1 MSNNSNW
8 SKQELL
14 TYIMLY
20 VAHSDLHESR
30 SEYEYLLSR
39 VDAETYSNIKQEF
52 ESDNDYQSISKIV
65 DAVRSENYYNDDLTE
80 LFADIKL
87 MAFADGSFDHMESA
101 TYNHLKKIL
110 S

>member
-1 MSNNSNW
+1 MGSTNW

-14 TYIMLY
+14 TYLMLY
-20 VAHSDLHESR
+20 IAHSDLHESR
-30 SEYEYLLSR
+30 TEYEYLLSR
-39 VDAETYSNIKQEF
+39 VDAETYGNIKDEF
-52 ESDNDYQSISKIV
+52 DKDNDYQSISKIV
-65 DAVRSENYYNDDLTE
+65 DAVRSKQHYNADLTE

-87 MAFADGSFDHMESA
+87 MAFADGTFDHMENA

>member
-1 MSNNSNW
+1 MANTNW

-20 VAHSDLHESR
+20 IAHTDLHESR
-30 SEYEYLLSR
+30 AEYEYLLSR
-39 VDAETYSNIKQEF
+39 VDAETYENVKIEF
-52 ESDNDYQSISKIV
+52 GNDNDYQSISKIV
-65 DAVRSENYYNDDLTE
+65 DAVRSKQYYNDDLTE

-87 MAFADGSFDHMESA
+87 MVFADGTFDHMENA

>member
-1 MSNNSNW
+1 MGNTNW

-30 SEYEYLLSR
+30 SEHEYLLSR
-39 VDAETYSNIKQEF
+39 VDAGTYSNIKKEF
-52 ESDNDYQSISKIV
+52 EGDNDYQSISKII
-65 DAVRSENYYNDDLTE
+65 DAVRSKDYYNDDLTE

-87 MAFADGSFDHMESA
+87 MAFADGDFDHMENV

>member
-1 MSNNSNW
+1 MANKDW

-20 VAHSDLHESR
+20 IAHSDLHESR
-30 SEYEYLLSR
+30 AEQEYLMSR
-39 VDAETYSNIKQEF
+39 VNADTYRDIKQEF
-52 ESDNDYQSISKIV
+52 DEDNDYQSITKIIDAIRASK
-65 DAVRSENYYNDDLTE
+65 YYSNNLTE

-87 MAFADGSFDHMESA
+87 MAFADGSFDHMENA